1 MSAEHPTMKL
11 SERFAHA
18 LEYAA
23 HVHRGQVRKGTP
35 VPYLSHLLG
44 VASLVLDSGGDEDE
58 AIAALLHDAPEDQG
72 GVARL
77 EDITLRFGLRV
88 GAIVKACSDSL
99 VADPSQKSPWRQRKE
114 IYIDHLLHN
123 TDPSVHLVS
132 VADKLHNSRSIMFE
146 RRRLGTAIWASLKGG
161 KAGTLWSYRALIE
174 VYRTGPP
181 DDRRRYLVAELEASL
196 DALEKLAD

>member
-1 MSAEHPTMKL
+1 
-11 SERFAHA
+11 
-18 LEYAA
+18 
-23 HVHRGQVRKGTP
+23 
-35 VPYLSHLLG
+35 

-77 EDITLRFGLRV
+77 EDITQRFGLRV

-114 IYIDHLLHN
+114 IYIDQLRHE
-123 TDPSVHLVS
+123 TDPSVHLIS
-132 VADKLHNSRSIMFE
+132 VADKLHNARSIMLE
-146 RRRLGTAIWASLKGG
+146 RSRLGDAIWVSFKGG

-174 VYRTGPP
+174 AYRNGPP
-181 DDRRRYLVAELEASL
+181 DNRRRYLEAQLEETV
-196 DALEKLAD
+196 DALERVAE